1 MNADRS
7 GLFRR
12 SPPAATPPAAGTAPP
27 ARGGWSLQ
35 SRLRRR
41 LVSALAALW
50 LLAALASWATQQV
63 EFNEVLDEALEDS
76 ARRLLLMRPAAPT
89 AGGAPAPAPEH
100 EQDIELQLFDAE
112 GRLLWRSHEAPLHPL
127 APLGRA
133 GLRNEG
139 RWRVAVARD
148 RHDGRV
154 AVAAEQLAD
163 RAETLAAALPGLLL
177 PLLALLPAAAL
188 IVHLLLRQ
196 GFRSL
201 EPARAAL
208 ARRDGG
214 DLSTLPADGLPRELL
229 PLVEALNAL
238 LGRVAALVAAER
250 QFAAAGAH
258 ELRTPLA
265 AALAQLQRL
274 LEELPAEGAAH
285 ARALALERQLRR
297 LSDLG
302 SKLLQLARVDAG
314 VGLAREPV
322 ELKALVRLV
331 LDEFRRA
338 GDGDAP
344 RWRLDGPAEQV
355 WVAGD
360 LDALGIALRNLVE
373 NAQRHAGRAARLSIA
388 VGRDGTVA
396 VEDDG
401 PGVAPEQLAALVQP
415 FRREHREAE
424 GSGLGLAI
432 ADAVAR
438 QSGGTLRLAS
448 PVANGRGFRAT
459 LALPVV
465 VPPAAAPAAPISRP
479 PA

>member
-1 MNADRS
+1 MSEGRP
-7 GLFRR
+7 
-12 SPPAATPPAAGTAPP
+12 SPASSATGTAPV
-27 ARGGWSLQ
+27 ALRGWSLQ

-50 LLAALASWATQQV
+50 LLAALASWVTQQI
-63 EFNEVLDEALEDS
+63 ELNEVLDEALDDG
-76 ARRLLLMRPAAPT
+76 ARRLLLMRPAAP
-89 AGGAPAPAPEH
+89 AGGDAPAPAPEH
-100 EQDIELQLFDAE
+100 EQDVELQLFDAG

-127 APLGRA
+127 AALSRA

-148 RHDGRV
+148 RHDGRI
-154 AVAAEQLAD
+154 AVAAEPLAD

-208 ARRDGG
+208 AGRAGS
-214 DLSTLPADGLPRELL
+214 DLSTLPADGLPRELQ
-229 PLVEALNAL
+229 PLIDALNAL

-274 LEELPAEGAAH
+274 LEELPAEGSAR

-322 ELKALVRLV
+322 ELQALVRLV

-344 RWRLDGPAEQV
+344 RWRLDEPEQPV

-373 NAQRHAGRAARLSIA
+373 NAQRHAGPAARLSIA

-401 PGVAPEQLAALVQP
+401 PGVAPERLAALVQP

-438 QSGGTLRLAS
+438 QSGGTLQLAS
-448 PVANGRGFRAT
+448 PVADGRGFRAT

-465 VPPAAAPAAPISRP
+465 ATPAAP